1 MADFS
6 VSTIL
11 KGRDQLS
18 KSFNSSSRA
27 AVLFGEKS
35 SKAFKK
41 ASRSGL
47 EFKSVFKGILAAGAV
62 QKGLGAVT
70 AGVRSAVSEFIQFDD
85 AIVAAGAR
93 FKDMIIGSKEY
104 NKQLQAIKKSA
115 RAAAQTSPFSPAETA
130 KGLDFLAKAGFK
142 STVAMGILTSQINLA
157 LATGEDFATATDKSS
172 DLLGAFGLATENVAQ
187 KIKNV
192 NRLNDVLAKT
202 SNSTNVTLED
212 MFETMKTIGPIA
224 SGIFKGGVEEVA
236 ALTGVLGNSGIKGTV
251 AMTALKSAYL
261 NLVKPVGAAKK
272 FLDAHNIS
280 IDDGTGKA
288 RRITDVMEDL
298 GGALSKVGSVEQ
310 GRVLKEIFGKIG
322 IAGAKNLVDNIKNI
336 KTLNKELNNAA
347 GFNQKV
353 ADVMKRSLGNQVKS
367 LQSALFELTFK
378 GFTAFEREG
387 KSSIE
392 TLTKAINE
400 FDVKPIIDGLKTTV
414 NVISQIFQFAN
425 ALLPVLKP
433 IAAFWVTY
441 RTLLITTAAAQW
453 AMNAAAL
460 VMASTAFVQTL
471 GNIAVGYRTVTVSIF
486 SLKGAMIALNVIM
499 TANPIGLIIV
509 GVVALGAAVFA
520 VIKYWDE
527 IIEGISKAVDIA
539 AQFFGFSDGGTVEVV
554 AKKGGQAPNAHRVA
568 PNTAEVEAR
577 RSEFQ
582 GTLQIAGA
590 PEGST
595 LKTKNTGA
603 PQVRVEM
610 MGAN

>member
-41 ASRSGL
+41 ASRSGRD
-47 EFKSVFKGILAAGAV
+47 FKSVFKGILAAGAV

-70 AGVRSAVSEFIQFDD
+70 TGVQSAVSEFMQFDD

-142 STVAMGILTSQINLA
+142 STVAMGILNSQLNLA
-157 LATGEDFATATDKSS
+157 LATGEDFATATDMSS
-172 DLLGAFGLATENVAQ
+172 DLLGAFGLSTDNVVQ
-187 KIKNV
+187 KVKNM
-192 NRLNDVLAKT
+192 NRLNNVLAKT
-202 SNSTNVTLED
+202 TNSTNVTLED
-212 MFETMKTIGPIA
+212 MFETMKIVAPVA
-224 SGIFKGGVEEVA
+224 SGVLGASLEEVA
-236 ALTGVLGNSGIKGTV
+236 ALTGVLGNSGIKGSI
-251 AMTALKSAYL
+251 AMTALKNAYL
-261 NLVKPVGAAKK
+261 NLTAPIGKAKE
-272 FLDAHNIS
+272 FLDKHNIS
-280 IDDGTGKA
+280 LKDGKGGA
-288 RRITDVMEDL
+288 RKMTDVMSDL
-298 GGALSKVGSVEQ
+298 GNALSKLGKVEQ
-310 GRVLKEIFGKIG
+310 AEVLDAVLGKRA
-322 IAGAKNLVDNIKNI
+322 IAGGKNLIDNIKNI
-336 KTLNKELNNAA
+336 KTLNKELDNAA

-353 ADVMKRSLGNQVKS
+353 ADVMKRSLGNQIKS

-378 GFTAFEREG
+378 GFTAFEGQG

-414 NVISQIFQFAN
+414 EFVSTIYSVSA

-433 IAAFWVTY
+433 LAAFWVTY
-441 RTLLITTAAAQW
+441 KGVIIAAEIAQKALTLASGAYALFVKAQIFLTLASSVGFASAAMTT
-453 AMNAAAL
+453 
-460 VMASTAFVQTL
+460 
-471 GNIAVGYRTVTVSIF
+471 
-486 SLKGAMIALNVIM
+486 LNVAM
-499 TANPIGLIIV
+499 YANPVGLIIA
-509 GVVALGAAVFA
+509 GVLALGAAVY
-520 VIKYWDE
+520 VIIKYWDE
-527 IIEGISKAVDIA
+527 IIAGLSKAVDIA
-539 AQFFGFSDGGTVEVV
+539 AKFLGFGDSGTVEVV

-577 RSEFQ
+577 KSEFQ

-595 LKTKNTGA
+595 LKTKTTGA
-603 PQVRVEM
+603 PQVRVNM
-610 MGAN
+610 MGANL